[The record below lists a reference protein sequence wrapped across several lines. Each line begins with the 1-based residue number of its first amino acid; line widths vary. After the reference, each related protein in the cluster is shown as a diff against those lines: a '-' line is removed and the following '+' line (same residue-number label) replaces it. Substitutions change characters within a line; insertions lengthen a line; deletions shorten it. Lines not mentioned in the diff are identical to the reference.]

1 MRLRLLAWAV
11 GTGLAALLIA
21 ALGWGLL
28 RSANQSDT
36 TLVGR
41 SMPNL
46 TITILDGGLLDLASL
61 RGTPLVL
68 NFWASWC
75 VPCKQ
80 EAPVLNA
87 GAREY
92 ARRVQFVGV
101 DIQDSDSSARSYQSE
116 VMSPY
121 PVGPSIKGSYLDWG
135 VTKPPETFF
144 VDRRGVVI
152 SRILGPVD
160 PQRLEVYISQLAP

>member
-11 GTGLAALLIA
+11 GTGLAALLMA
-21 ALGWGLL
+21 GLAWGLIHP
-28 RSANQSDT
+28 ANRADT

-41 SMPNL
+41 SMPDL
-46 TITILDGGLLDLASL
+46 AITSLDGRDLDIDGF
-61 RGTPLVL
+61 RGTPLVI

-92 ARRVQFVGV
+92 ASRVQFVGV
-101 DIQDSDSSARSYQSE
+101 DIQDNDSAARAYQAE
-116 VMSPY
+116 ATSPY
-121 PVGPSIKGSYLDWG
+121 PVGPATKGSYLDWS

-144 VDRRGVVI
+144 VDRHGIVV

-160 PQRLEVYISQLAP
+160 RQRLEVYISQLAP